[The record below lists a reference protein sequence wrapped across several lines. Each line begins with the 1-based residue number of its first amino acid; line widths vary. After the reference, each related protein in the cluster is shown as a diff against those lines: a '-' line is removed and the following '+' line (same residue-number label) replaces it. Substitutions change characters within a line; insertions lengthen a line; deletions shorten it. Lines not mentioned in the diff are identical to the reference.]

1 GMIDALQQIYVFHRP
16 RPSSPCGLRR
26 AAFAASQ
33 LRLASRS
40 CEAAKA
46 GGRDRDRTCDPY
58 HVKVSRRERNVVKP
72 GIFCFPSVE
81 TEPERLPNEGGFAIK
96 LLSSGLRSR
105 FIPWAGSARKVVPL
119 VISLT
124 FKLIGP
130 ARAAPALSSGGTLGL
145 GALPRRKANTTEPR
159 AETHPPSYLAH

>member
-1 GMIDALQQIYVFHRP
+1 MGNVGRRSIQRNFHRDDRCSAADIRISSAPPVFAP
-16 RPSSPCGLRR
+16 RTTTGS
-26 AAFAASQ
+26 
-33 LRLASRS
+33 
-40 CEAAKA
+40 
-46 GGRDRDRTCDPY
+46 DRGRTCDPH

-145 GALPRRKANTTEPR
+145 GALPRRKANTTER
-159 AETHPPSYLAH
+159 GEETHPPCYLVEPWR